1 MKRDDDQ
8 NGLARVDQTA
18 AANVPGPVARRDAPM
33 KRGDRPTTEDLTPAS
48 LGGTAKVK
56 AALANALRPV
66 FEQMDEDEDA
76 TAWEVVRNLIPK
88 AVARR
93 SAQSEDRIAD
103 RIGTHA
109 GEVVAESV
117 ATFQGVRDGN
127 SAKLSSLVDPFL
139 DELCPVYMA
148 G

>member
-1 MKRDDDQ
+1 MKLDDDQ
-8 NGLARVDQTA
+8 NGLARVDPTA
-18 AANVPGPVARRDAPM
+18 ANTPVPTPRRAVPM
-33 KRGDRPTTEDLTPAS
+33 KRGDRPTTEDLTPAAI
-48 LGGTAKVK
+48 GGTSKVK

-66 FEQMDEDEDA
+66 FEQMDADEDD
-76 TAWEVVRNLIPK
+76 TAWEVVRNLIPR

-117 ATFQGVRDGN
+117 ATFQSVRSHN
-127 SAKLSSLVDPFL
+127 SAKLSGLVDSFL
-139 DELCPVYMA
+139 DDLCPV
-148 G
+148 